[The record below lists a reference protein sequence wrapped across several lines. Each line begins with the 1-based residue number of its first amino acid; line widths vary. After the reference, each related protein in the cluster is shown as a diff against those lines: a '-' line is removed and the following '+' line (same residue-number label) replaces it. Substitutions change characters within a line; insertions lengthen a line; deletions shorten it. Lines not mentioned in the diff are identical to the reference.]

1 MTARTAILWP
11 RMRSVWP
18 LLLSMLISTLIAAS
32 LIAAFAGFSAAAL
45 PQAVSSELLSS
56 PHRSITISGAID
68 AALERADQGAVSAS
82 IRRAFGNVP
91 YRTAD
96 AIWSDPIG

>member
-18 LLLSMLISTLIAAS
+18 LLISVLISTLIAAS

-45 PQAVSSELLSS
+45 PQAVSGELRDS
-56 PHRSITISGAID
+56 PHRSITVSGAID
-68 AALERADQGAVSAS
+68 AALERTDQGVVSAS
-82 IRRAFGNVP
+82 IRRAFGHVP
-91 YRTAD
+91 YSSAG
-96 AIWSDPIG
+96 AIW